1 MGLFSRRSKSDN
13 AAPEPDAVDGTV
25 TDAAVDDA
33 AVNDSVADATAAT
46 GDAPAV
52 EAPKVSISMETF
64 RGVGA
69 SSAPTAPQGPP
80 IRPANPGL
88 PLAPADPP
96 EQTETVPG
104 MKDNVLLRE
113 ALAELG
119 EAPTN
124 EQLLGVLRQSLQG
137 HLYLRVQGDA
147 QEQLNAGQP
156 LSIAVAREGENQFML
171 AYSSAGAVKASV
183 LLESDP
189 TATSAIAQPVHAAF
203 TQLLAGPFAG
213 VVLDTAS
220 APHRAVFPRELIEKA
235 MAQADPGFALKTHL
249 ATPRDESSEAR
260 VGEELATAR
269 LWVAVANGKEEGQF
283 GIAEAQTHDG
293 SRLLQLF
300 SHPLEIIALGRGER
314 PMPFTAAQLGSV
326 LAAHAELDGV
336 LIDAAGPT
344 IAVRRDALGAVLALA
359 KPATDDDADG
369 ATAVP

>member
-1 MGLFSRRSKSDN
+1 MALFSRRSKSDN
-13 AAPEPDAVDGTV
+13 AASE
-25 TDAAVDDA
+25 TDAAE
-33 AVNDSVADATAAT
+33 STTA
-46 GDAPAV
+46 DAPASAAT
-52 EAPKVSISMETF
+52 APATAEESATPNVSISMETF

-69 SSAPTAPQGPP
+69 ASTPARAPQAPP
-80 IRPANPGL
+80 VRPATPTL

-96 EQTETVPG
+96 AQTETVPG

-124 EQLLGVLRQSLQG
+124 EQLLGVLRQALQG

-147 QEQLNAGQP
+147 QEQINAGQP
-156 LSIAVAREGENQFML
+156 LAIAVAREGENQFML

-189 TATSAIAQPVHAAF
+189 SATSAVAQPVHAVF
-203 TQLLAGPFAG
+203 SQLLAGPFAG

-220 APHRAVFPRELIEKA
+220 APNRAVFPRELIEKA
-235 MAQADPGFALKTHL
+235 MNQADPGFALKTQL
-249 ATPRDESSEAR
+249 ATPRDASSEAR

-269 LWVAVANGKEEGQF
+269 LWVAVATGQEEGKF
-283 GIAEAQTHDG
+283 GIAEAQTADG

-300 SHPLEIIALGRGER
+300 SHPLEIIALGRGEQ
-314 PMPFTAAQLGSV
+314 PMPFTAGQLGTV
-326 LAAHAELDGV
+326 LAEHAELDGV

-344 IAVRRDALGAVLALA
+344 IAVRRAALGAVIALA
-359 KPATDDDADG
+359 KPQEDG
-369 ATAVP
+369 AAEPAAE

>member
-1 MGLFSRRSKSDN
+1 MALFSRRSKSDN
-13 AAPEPDAVDGTV
+13 AASEA
-25 TDAAVDDA
+25 DAAENA
-33 AVNDSVADATAAT
+33 TTEASVS
-46 GDAPAV
+46 GAPAPV
-52 EAPKVSISMETF
+52 TAEEPSTPDVPNVSISMETF

-69 SSAPTAPQGPP
+69 ASTPAPTPQAPPV
-80 IRPANPGL
+80 RPATPAL

-124 EQLLGVLRQSLQG
+124 EQLLGVLRQTLQG

-147 QEQLNAGQP
+147 QEQINAGQP
-156 LSIAVAREGENQFML
+156 LAIAVAREGENQFML

-189 TATSAIAQPVHAAF
+189 TATSAVAQPVHAVF
-203 TQLLAGPFAG
+203 SQLLAGPFAG

-235 MAQADPGFALKTHL
+235 MNQADPGFALKTQL
-249 ATPRDESSEAR
+249 ATPRDASSEAR

-269 LWVAVANGKEEGQF
+269 LWVAVATGQEEGQF
-283 GIAEAQTHDG
+283 GIAEAQTADG

-300 SHPLEIIALGRGER
+300 SHPLEIIALGRGEQ
-314 PMPFTAAQLGSV
+314 PMPFTAEQLGTV
-326 LAAHAELDGV
+326 LAQHAELDGV

-344 IAVRRDALGAVLALA
+344 IAVRRAALGAVIALA
-359 KPATDDDADG
+359 KPQEDG
-369 ATAVP
+369 AAEPAAE